1 MLDNRFSTIYAG
13 VKYRSFMMEAKPKN
27 QIRELRKEK
36 RLKQSELAAKIG
48 VFQSELSEIETG
60 VRKPNVY
67 LAKRI
72 ARALGVSLDEI
83 F

>member
-1 MLDNRFSTIYAG
+1 ML
-13 VKYRSFMMEAKPKN
+13 KLKPKN
-27 QIRELRKEK
+27 KMRELRKEK
-36 RLKQSELAAKIG
+36 RLKQVELAEKVG

-83 F
+83 FLT